1 MPSAASSP
9 RWMGSAPS
17 TRSRTASCRPSR
29 PHRQPDS
36 GKAFPR
42 LLPVNG
48 RSLSHL
54 KGNTMA
60 FGQPRIEYKTNTQ
73 MRTMHEAGLVL
84 SRALDAAVA
93 AAVPGVTTKHLDDVF
108 AAVLNEAGAKSNF
121 LGYHGFPATI
131 CTSVN
136 EEVVHGIPGSR
147 VLRDGDII
155 SIDGGA
161 IVDGWHSD
169 SARTV
174 IVGTADPED
183 QRLSDVTEAAMWH
196 GIAGLAKGKFVG
208 DIGAAIDDYVSS
220 VPGKPL
226 GILEDYVGHGIG
238 SEMHMAPDVLNY
250 RTSHRGPKIRPGLC
264 LAIEPMLVRG
274 GIETAVLEDDWTVVT
289 TDGKRSCQWEHSV
302 AVHEKG
308 IWVLSAPD
316 GGAAKLAPLGV
327 VPVPI
332 PN

>member
-1 MPSAASSP
+1 
-9 RWMGSAPS
+9 
-17 TRSRTASCRPSR
+17 
-29 PHRQPDS
+29 
-36 GKAFPR
+36 
-42 LLPVNG
+42 
-48 RSLSHL
+48 
-54 KGNTMA
+54 MA
-60 FGQPRIEYKTNTQ
+60 FGQPRIEYKSNAQ

-93 AAVPGVTTKHLDDVF
+93 AAVPGKTTRELDAVF
-108 AAVLNEAGAKSNF
+108 AAVLKDAGATSNF

-136 EEVVHGIPGSR
+136 EEVVHGIPGDR
-147 VLRDGDII
+147 VLQDGDIL

-183 QRLSDVTEAAMWH
+183 QRLSDVTEAALWH
-196 GIAGLAKGKFVG
+196 GIAALAAGKFVG
-208 DIGAAIDDYVSS
+208 DVGNAVDDYVSS

-250 RTSHRGPKIRPGLC
+250 RTNHRGPKIRPGLC

-274 GIETAVLEDDWTVVT
+274 SIDTAVLADDWTVVT
-289 TDGKRSCQWEHSV
+289 TDGQRSCQWEHSV

-332 PN
+332 P